1 MNKNLFVGVSVAA
14 VLIVLLLIL
23 SGNKPHI
30 GDGNNEITGS
40 ENQGN
45 ARSQETGI
53 VTEGKTLK
61 DLMSGDL
68 DENVRCE
75 FSHVVSDDNRLD
87 GVTYISGKKVRVDY
101 KLAVPEQ
108 GQKDLHMI
116 SDGEYGYVWGDSFL
130 GDVMQGSKF
139 KLDDTAATDSAEAD
153 ETTPSGDYLDYETP
167 VTKCEV
173 WNPDMALFE
182 IPGDITFMTAEELQD
197 SVMQSVGTQ
206 NCAMCDSLPVEQ
218 KASCRQSLNCDE
230 E

>member
-116 SDGEYGYVWGDSFL
+116 SDGEYG
-130 GDVMQGSKF
+130 
-139 KLDDTAATDSAEAD
+139 
-153 ETTPSGDYLDYETP
+153 
-167 VTKCEV
+167 
-173 WNPDMALFE
+173 
-182 IPGDITFMTAEELQD
+182 
-197 SVMQSVGTQ
+197 
-206 NCAMCDSLPVEQ
+206 
-218 KASCRQSLNCDE
+218 
-230 E
+230 